1 MKTGI
6 IGKSLDESLPEEIRG
21 VFSKATASSDSSE
34 EKQNSKGSDGGEF
47 KSEVSKAGQEK
58 PNIDGG
64 NTMVED
70 KTIDLELVKAT
81 VAEMMKQQD
90 AEASIAKV
98 ISDKDA
104 EIASLTAAK
113 TTLEADLSG
122 AKATGANLS
131 SELETV
137 KAEVETLKTQ
147 ATTLAS
153 EKETAL
159 VQATAAQAK
168 LDQIEAEKTLASRTE
183 VLTTAGA
190 LMPEGELRVK
200 QVAKITG
207 MTQEYFEGYVA
218 ELSAIST
225 AAKLPFFVK
234 KLTPE
239 EQKAADDKAAEE
251 DAKKKAC
258 ESKKCK
264 ASQDESKDELMK
276 RALAST
282 PDVSNGNILARTI
295 ANANSGSKGEADMVT
310 LYAGI

>member
-1 MKTGI
+1 MKTGK
-6 IGKSLDESLPEEIRG
+6 IGKSLDEALPEEIRG
-21 VFSKATASSDSSE
+21 VFNKATASSDSSE
-34 EKQNSKGSDGGEF
+34 KRQNSKGSDGGEF
-47 KSEVSKAGQEK
+47 KSGVSKTEQEK

-64 NTMVED
+64 NTMADD
-70 KTIDLELVKAT
+70 KTIDIELVKAT
-81 VAEMMKQQD
+81 VAEMMKQKD

-113 TTLEADLSG
+113 ATLEADLSG

-137 KAEVETLKTQ
+137 KTEVETLKAQ

-153 EKETAL
+153 EKETAQTL
-159 VQATAAQAK
+159 ATAAQAK
-168 LDQIEAEKTLASRTE
+168 LDQIEAEKTLAVRTE

-190 LMPEGELRVK
+190 LMPEGEMRTK

-207 MTQEYFEGYVA
+207 MSQEDFEGYVA

-225 AAKLPFFVK
+225 AAKLPFEK
-234 KLTPE
+234 QLTPE
-239 EQKAADDKAAEE
+239 EKKAADDKAAE
-251 DAKKKAC
+251 DAKKT
-258 ESKKCK
+258 KCK
-264 ASQDESKDELMK
+264 ASLDESKTDLMK